1 MARKPKK
8 NTSPKTLL
16 GAEEFAGP
24 DAEQEAIEKIAAAR
38 AAATKEEE
46 AEKGDNGGPI
56 LDEAAWQRASV
67 ELVAEQIELDHLA
80 EKVAE
85 VRGRISSIKK
95 VAEKCGVDWDVV
107 KLYAKYQKRIRIGE
121 MGAVVTE
128 QRRLA
133 SLMRIMDCPLHT
145 QFGLFPELTEVSP
158 EEPKDEKALEAEA
171 TLAGEQAGL
180 NAEPKDNNPYW
191 NRPGT
196 PQWFGWNNGWQVGV
210 DKLTD
215 NLKTGNTQTSG
226 GAATY

>member
-1 MARKPKK
+1 MPRPKK
-8 NTSPKTLL
+8 NAASKALL

-24 DAEQEAIEKIAAAR
+24 DAEKEAIEKIAAAR
-38 AAATKEEE
+38 AADTEEE
-46 AEKGDNGGPI
+46 ADKKKGDNGGPI
-56 LDEAAWQRASV
+56 MDEAAWSRASV

-133 SLMRIMDCPLHT
+133 SLMKIMDCPLHT
-145 QFGLFPELTEVSP
+145 QFGLFPEESRETP

-171 TLAGEQAGL
+171 TLAGEHAGL
-180 NAEPKDNNPYW
+180 NGEPKDNNPYW

-196 PQWFGWNNGWQVGV
+196 PQWFGWNNGWQAGADKAV
-210 DKLTD
+210 DSFT
-215 NLKTGNTQTSG
+215 
-226 GAATY
+226 AAEPAHA

>member
-1 MARKPKK
+1 MAKRK
-8 NTSPKTLL
+8 TATPKTLL
-16 GAEEFAGP
+16 GAEDFAGP
-24 DAEQEAIEKIAAAR
+24 DADKDAIEKIAAAR
-38 AAATKEEE
+38 EAAAKE
-46 AEKGDNGGPI
+46 AEAGDNGGPI
-56 LDEAAWQRASV
+56 MDEAAWSRASV
-67 ELVAEQIELDHLA
+67 QLVAEQIELDALA

-133 SLMRIMDCPLHT
+133 SLMRIMDCPLYT
-145 QFGLFPELTEVSP
+145 QFGLFPEEPKDTP
-158 EEPKDEKALEAEA
+158 EEPKDEKTLEAEA

-196 PQWFGWNNGWQVGV
+196 PQWFGWNNGWQIGV
-210 DKLTD
+210 DKLAD
-215 NLKTGNTQTSG
+215 NLKTGNTQAGG
-226 GAATY
+226 GAQAH